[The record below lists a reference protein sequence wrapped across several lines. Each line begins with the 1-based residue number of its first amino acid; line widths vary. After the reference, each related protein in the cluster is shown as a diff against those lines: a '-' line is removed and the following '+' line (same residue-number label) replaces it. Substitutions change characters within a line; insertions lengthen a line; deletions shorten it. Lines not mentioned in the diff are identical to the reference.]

1 MNFTI
6 ERITE
11 INYPA
16 FADMTYWRKNGT
28 ERKCADGGV
37 GEKLIREGLAGYGL
51 NTVVQKS
58 CRKHFQT

>member
-16 FADMTYWRKNGT
+16 FADMTYWRKNT
-28 ERKCADGGV
+28 AEIKWAMAMKALQNLWKNKNRPLKKIKD
-37 GEKLIREGLAGYGL
+37 LFL
-51 NTVVQKS
+51 
-58 CRKHFQT
+58 